1 MIRINIRGLEAGDF
15 VRWEGVAAGIVKTS
29 NTRKEN
35 DVAEEK
41 NITIITN
48 GRIIDGTGADPI
60 ENATVVI
67 EGSKIRAVGKR
78 IAIPR
83 GARVLDVS
91 GKTVMPGLIN
101 SHIHFK
107 GGKNGTVPPMPSPPR
122 ELTMVRAADDA
133 RRSLAAGFTTV
144 KDCGGR
150 NAVFLKQAVVE
161 GLTTGFPRI
170 VATGYLMSHTN
181 GMLDKPPLTQVSGD
195 VRENAEEDGLICGG
209 TEGCF
214 KAAQYSLQHGADFI
228 KVLASGSFF
237 QPNIASP
244 SGAEF
249 SLEELKAFV
258 KAAGEAGKFVSVHSQ
273 NCQSSKNAILAGVK
287 TIDHASRSDEEVVAL
302 GKARGAIFVSTL
314 SFLRLMLDSDRPPQA
329 LARLQDEWDTSV
341 EVYKMVHDAGA
352 VLALG
357 TDSFGDCQ
365 MGALEMELL
374 VKNCGF
380 TPMQVITAIT
390 KNGAEACYMGDKTG
404 TIENGKFADIIVVDG
419 DPLADIKI
427 FQEIDKI
434 KMVMLEGII
443 CVDRGL

>member
-1 MIRINIRGLEAGDF
+1 LNCDA
-15 VRWEGVAAGIVKTS
+15 VAAGIIKTP
-29 NTRKEN
+29 NPRKEK
-35 DVAEEK
+35 DVTEEK

-48 GRIIDGTGADPI
+48 GRLIDGTGADPI

-67 EGSKIRAVGKR
+67 EGSKIRAAGKH
-78 IAIPR
+78 IAIPKD
-83 GARVLDVS
+83 ASVMDVS

-107 GGKNGTVPPMPSPPR
+107 GGKNGRLPPMPNPPR

-150 NAVFLKQAVVE
+150 NAVFLKQAIAE
-161 GLTTGFPRI
+161 GMVTGFPRI
-170 VATGYLMSHTN
+170 VAAGYLMSHIN
-181 GMLDKPPLTQVSGD
+181 GMLDKPPRPQVSGNMRKN
-195 VRENAEEDGLICGG
+195 VEEEALICGG
-209 TEGCF
+209 TDGCL
-214 KAAQYSLQHGADFI
+214 KAARYSLRQGGDFI

-244 SGAEF
+244 DGAEF
-249 SLEELKAFV
+249 SQEELEVIV
-258 KAAGEAGKFVSVHSQ
+258 KTAAKAGKFVSVHSQ

-302 GKARGAIFVSTL
+302 GKSRGAIFVSTL
-314 SFLRLMLDSDRPPQA
+314 SFLRHMLDSDRPLQA
-329 LARLQDEWDTSV
+329 MARLQDEWDTSV

-352 VLALG
+352 VLAVG
-357 TDSFGDCQ
+357 TDSFGDSQ

-380 TPMQVITAIT
+380 TPMQVITAVT
-390 KNGAEACYMGDKTG
+390 KNGAEACFVGDKTG
-404 TIENGKFADIIVVDG
+404 TIQKGKFADIIVVDG

-427 FQEIDKI
+427 FQEVDKI
-434 KMVMLEGII
+434 KMVMLEGTI
-443 CVDRGL
+443 CVNRGL